1 MRGAPSRLVV
11 PALLRRARQITKE
24 AGMAERDTLDETP
37 DRGQSEEEII
47 GQPMDRADD
56 DIDDDDDVKDI
67 EAEEG
72 E

>member
-1 MRGAPSRLVV
+1 
-11 PALLRRARQITKE
+11 
-24 AGMAERDTLDETP
+24 MAERDTLDETP